1 MKTII
6 TREVTAR
13 IVQDLARATR
23 TVSAIAG
30 RYDVP
35 VESVEKIRERYGP
48 EIPQLIAAAEEL
60 RRPER
65 PQTPVAASD
74 DAPSSPEVEQQAGTA
89 PAPDAVTGP
98 EPTLAA
104 DDRRGA
110 DGLTRLERDE
120 LRAWASATGRE
131 VSAAGR
137 IAGVLVQEWEQEGR
151 PIVAADGVVDA
162 GIVDLPVT
170 EEPAALMLREQFFEA
185 MNALVDV
192 LPWASVHLRDVV
204 QGFILQVAAVTDTI
218 ESHRVEH
225 DMVEAAA
232 QTLFQLAQQG
242 LLPADVAKLRDAA
255 RVVLAAVE
263 VVPA

>member
-65 PQTPVAASD
+65 PQNPVTASAV
-74 DAPSSPEVEQQAGTA
+74 APSDLSTEVQE

-98 EPTLAA
+98 EPQLAV

-137 IAGVLVQEWEQEGR
+137 IAAVLVQEWEQEGR

-170 EEPAALMLREQFFEA
+170 EETAALMLREQFFEA